1 MSDIKIN
8 NITDRSGSSGP
19 IFAGISTVSTDAFM
33 VMPSGP
39 TEYRGGRG
47 RGFLHGG
54 RNNPNHYSD
63 INLINIASTGNATDW
78 GNMTRTRNGSAGN
91 ISSSTRGLV
100 FGGYV
105 LADTANTSSIEYYVM
120 SSDGGGNDFGDLTE
134 AGNSGGGVSNDTR
147 GIFAGYYPSYS
158 GTLVSVTIATTGEAS
173 SFGSLISTSVA
184 SVGGINSPTRGIF
197 SGMEVSPVLEGSGSI
212 VARTEFVT
220 IASTASSQEFG
231 NLSVTRNAHG
241 ACSSSTRGISQGGLT
256 PSLSDVIDYCTI
268 ATLGDFTDF
277 GNLTAARRSGGACS
291 SSTRGVKGGGTTPTN
306 LNTIDYVTIASTGN
320 ATDFGDMTY
329 SARGVSANSDVHGGL
344 G

>member
-47 RGFLHGG
+47 RGFFHGG

-63 INLINIASTGNATDW
+63 MNYINIASTGNATDW
-78 GNMTRTRNGSAGN
+78 GDMTRTRNGSAGN
-91 ISSSTRGLV
+91 MSSSTRGLV
-100 FGGYV
+100 AGGYV
-105 LADTANTSSIEYYVM
+105 LADTANTSSIEYYIM
-120 SSDGGGNDFGDLTE
+120 SSSGGGNNFGDLTE

-158 GTLVSVTIATTGEAS
+158 GTLASVTIATTGEAS
-173 SFGSLISTSVA
+173 AFGSLISTSVA

-197 SGMEVSPVLEGSGSI
+197 SGITVSPVLEGSGSI

-220 IASTASSQEFG
+220 IASTANSQEFG
-231 NLSVTRNAHG
+231 DLSVAREANA
-241 ACSSSTRGISQGGLT
+241 ACSSSTRGLSMGGLT

>member
-19 IFAGISTVSTDAFM
+19 IFAGISTVSTSAFM
-33 VMPSGP
+33 IMPSGP
-39 TEYRGGRG
+39 TEFRGGRG
-47 RGFLHGG
+47 RGFFHGG
-54 RNNPNHYSD
+54 RNNPNHYSA
-63 INLINIASTGNATDW
+63 INYINIASTGNATDF
-78 GNMTRTRNGSAGN
+78 GDMSRTRNASSGN

-105 LADTANTSSIEYYVM
+105 LADTANTTSIDYFIM
-120 SSDGGGNDFGDLTE
+120 SSSGGGNNFGDLTE

-158 GTLVSVTIATTGEAS
+158 GTLVSVTIASTGDAS
-173 SFGSLISTSVA
+173 AFGSLISTSVA
-184 SVGGINSPTRGIF
+184 SAGGINSPTRGIF
-197 SGMEVSPVLEGSGSI
+197 SGLEVSPVLEGSGSA

-220 IASTASSQEFG
+220 ITSTANSQEFG
-231 NLSVTRNAHG
+231 DLSVTRNANA
-241 ACSSSTRGISQGGLT
+241 ACSSSTRGLSMGGLT

>member
-47 RGFLHGG
+47 RGFFHGG

-63 INLINIASTGNATDW
+63 INYINIASTGNATDW
-78 GNMTRTRNGSAGN
+78 GDMTKTRNGSAGN

-100 FGGYV
+100 LGGYV

-197 SGMEVSPVLEGSGSI
+197 SGMEVSPVLEGSGSA

-220 IASTASSQEFG
+220 ITSTANSQEFG
-231 NLSVTRNAHG
+231 DLSVTRNANA
-241 ACSSSTRGISQGGLT
+241 ACSSSTRGLSMGGLT